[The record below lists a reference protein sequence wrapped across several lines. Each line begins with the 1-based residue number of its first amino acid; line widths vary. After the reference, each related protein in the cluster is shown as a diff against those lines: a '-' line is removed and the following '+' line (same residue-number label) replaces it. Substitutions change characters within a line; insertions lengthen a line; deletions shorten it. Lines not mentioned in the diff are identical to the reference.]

1 MTIVEV
7 CICVINGFYFL
18 WCLFC
23 NVVLMKRAIFVC
35 MYVCVYVCLRVCVC
49 VCVRVCVRACA
60 CVCARACA
68 CVCVY
73 DNTFNYIVL
82 SNCTRFAFRDLRHRT
97 I

>member
-23 NVVLMKRAIFVC
+23 NVVLMKKAFFVC
-35 MYVCVYVCLRVCVC
+35 MYVCMCVCVC
-49 VCVRVCVRACA
+49 VCLCVCVYACVRVR
-60 CVCARACA
+60 A